1 MIVEVTF
8 LLNLNKTFSHV
19 VRRFGKHCIQLKI
32 CIFLNSDTLFIF
44 FLLSL
49 FLGRFQATINKKSVS
64 IVIARYT
71 VHKLT
76 MNRPIQVSQNSR
88 VSR

>member
-44 FLLSL
+44 FCYHYSWDG
-49 FLGRFQATINKKSVS
+49 FK
-64 IVIARYT
+64 
-71 VHKLT
+71 
-76 MNRPIQVSQNSR
+76 PP
-88 VSR
+88 